1 MDEKQLWGD
10 EMKIAYCTN
19 FFPKISESFILN
31 EIVELLERGH
41 DIQIFSIRKPFEK
54 IMHEEINTYTLL
66 KRTHYFAISNIFKE
80 NMIKLCIFTI
90 KNIITDMY
98 HMRLSK
104 KSLILDLKL
113 AYFATIMSRIDI
125 DLIHAHFGFIGN
137 YGLRLKQLT
146 NKPLITSFYGIDA
159 AIADTNT
166 YTELFRNCKI
176 ITVLSNDMKND
187 LVNLGCPENKII
199 IHHLGINLKKFSYS
213 ERYKGSIEK
222 IHFLS
227 VGRFVEKKGI
237 MYTIK
242 AFYYLQLEY
251 NNIDLSIIGDG
262 EMRHEIETLIHNL
275 KIQDKVILLGS
286 HSLGEVINEMHRSH
300 IFVLP
305 SITAKSG
312 DKEGTPTVLMEAQ
325 ATGIPVISTYH
336 AGIPEVVINEKTGY
350 LVEER
355 DSCSLYKIMKY
366 LVEQPG
372 LWNKLG
378 KNGRNHVKEKYNIS
392 NQVDKLEI
400 IYKDMI
406 N

>member
-1 MDEKQLWGD
+1 
-10 EMKIAYCTN
+10 MKIAYCIN
-19 FFPKISESFILN
+19 IFPKISESFILN

-54 IMHEEINTYTLL
+54 IVHEEINTYNLL
-66 KRTHYFAISNIFKE
+66 TRTHYFAISNIFKE
-80 NMIKLCIFTI
+80 NMIKLCVFLI
-90 KNIITDMY
+90 KNIITDIY

-137 YGLRLKQLT
+137 YGLRLKQLI

-159 AIADTNT
+159 AIADTDT
-166 YTELFRNCKI
+166 YTELFSICKI

-187 LVNLGCPENKII
+187 LLNLGCPEDKII

-213 ERYKGSIEK
+213 ERYKDSTEK

-227 VGRFVEKKGI
+227 VGRFVEKKGM

-251 NNIDLSIIGDG
+251 NNIELSIIGDG
-262 EMRHEIETLIHNL
+262 EMKHEIETLINNL
-275 KIQDKVILLGS
+275 EIQDKVILLGS
-286 HSLGEVINEMHRSH
+286 HSLGEVINEMHKSH
-300 IFVLP
+300 IFILP
-305 SITAKSG
+305 SITAKNG

-336 AGIPEVVINEKTGY
+336 AGIPEIVINKKTGY

-366 LVEQPG
+366 LVDQPR

-378 KNGRNHVKEKYNIS
+378 KNGRNHVKENYNIS
-392 NQVDKLEI
+392 NQVDKLEF

-406 N
+406 NNN